1 MNKRFFDITF
11 SIFALVLGAPIFMLC
26 MLAVRLTSGGSLF
39 YGCTRVGKEGQVF
52 RCWKFRTMVEGA
64 ESMLPVLLASNSA
77 LSHEWKTFYKLKEDP
92 RITAVGKWLRK
103 TSLDEIPQFWNV
115 LKGEM
120 SIVGPRPL
128 SQEEISSHLK
138 GRSKKILSLR
148 PGITGLWAISG
159 RSEIPYD
166 KRISLEEQYIDCHNF
181 SLDLAIIA
189 KTAISMFLPRGAF

>member
-1 MNKRFFDITF
+1 MSKRFFDIVL
-11 SIFALVLGAPIFMLC
+11 SILVLILGAPIFFLC
-26 MLAVRLTSGGSLF
+26 MLAVRFTSRGPLF
-39 YGCTRVGKEGQVF
+39 YACKRVGKNGQFF

-77 LSHEWKTFYKLKEDP
+77 LLHEWKTFYKLKEDP
-92 RITAVGKWLRK
+92 RITTVGKWLRK

-115 LKGEM
+115 LRGDM

-128 SQEEISSHLK
+128 SQEEVALHLK
-138 GRSKKILSLR
+138 GRSQKILSLR

-166 KRISLEEQYIDCHNF
+166 QRISLEEQYVDSRNF
-181 SLDLAIIA
+181 TLDLAIIA
-189 KTAISMFLPRGAF
+189 KTAVSMVKPKGAF